1 MSGSAYHWDALRK
14 ERILQRK
21 REALRRLQN
30 PDPVIDNTGRTKKR
44 EEPLVIADQGEFVNL
59 RSRKAN
65 TCTNKMQIGA
75 LDSNILGA
83 DSGVVFENVTHDPN
97 YKYRLHRHSC
107 LPPVHVD
114 PIYGL
119 IYPGSFKYTAS
130 CSCRSIT
137 MWTGT
142 ERNRRFYDHS
152 RMGPV
157 NDQSWRS
164 LRRELKFRE
173 ASLSYGGKGG
183 LETYVH
189 CDHCHFKPNYGR
201 L

>member
-59 RSRKAN
+59 
-65 TCTNKMQIGA
+65 
-75 LDSNILGA
+75 
-83 DSGVVFENVTHDPN
+83 
-97 YKYRLHRHSC
+97 
-107 LPPVHVD
+107 
-114 PIYGL
+114 
-119 IYPGSFKYTAS
+119 
-130 CSCRSIT
+130 RSIT

>member
-130 CSCRSIT
+130 CSCRN
-137 MWTGT
+137 GT
-142 ERNRRFYDHS
+142 VPDH
-152 RMGPV
+152 RICHRKV
-157 NDQSWRS
+157 NYLNVSEDKIYPILQPKQVNYRIPADQLPPR
-164 LRRELKFRE
+164 KP
-173 ASLSYGGKGG
+173 
-183 LETYVH
+183 
-189 CDHCHFKPNYGR
+189 HFKV
-201 L
+201 

>member
-130 CSCRSIT
+130 CSCRTSNEMTSINKAQLQVLKPKPKP
-137 MWTGT
+137 GSYIVL
-142 ERNRRFYDHS
+142 EPEQKAPPPSIRKIQRSHVFKILHPYDFYTD
-152 RMGPV
+152 V
-157 NDQSWRS
+157 IKD
-164 LRRELKFRE
+164 
-173 ASLSYGGKGG
+173 
-183 LETYVH
+183 
-189 CDHCHFKPNYGR
+189 
-201 L
+201 